1 MANKWSYLSDMEQQ
15 TNQQHRG
22 GIWNQIKQYLFLK
35 KRDPDEPRNVNI
47 FLMHG
52 MNRISIIVFLIA
64 IILVIIRAFMR
75 H

>member
-1 MANKWSYLSDMEQQ
+1 MEQQ
-15 TNQQHRG
+15 PKTEHHYG
-22 GIWNQIKQYLFLK
+22 VWNQIKRYLFLK

-64 IILVIIRAFMR
+64 IILVIIRALMR
-75 H
+75 A

>member
-1 MANKWSYLSDMEQQ
+1 MERQEHP
-15 TNQQHRG
+15 QHRS
-22 GIWNQIKQYLFLK
+22 GIWNQIRQYLFLK

-64 IILVIIRAFMR
+64 IILIIIRAILR

>member
-1 MANKWSYLSDMEQQ
+1 MEQQ
-15 TNQQHRG
+15 PKTEHHYG
-22 GIWNQIKQYLFLK
+22 VWNQIKQYLFLK

-64 IILVIIRAFMR
+64 IILVIIRALMR
-75 H
+75 A